1 MPITCPLRARLLRNL
16 CETYYVHVIGP
27 LRAYYVTHVTRY
39 LKAPR
44 NGLYYVHVIELVR
57 RPLPVGALVM
67 ARGAGGAWRLY
78 SVREPYDELGAR
90 EVQLAEL
97 EVGYFEIGSEQSVAH
112 VAANDHAMT
121 RVPAT
126 LPADGL
132 YEVGG
137 SLYSVAERPGRKG
150 AVRQTIQLE
159 WRLACRMADAAEADR
174 GDLSGSVS
182 EWPSAS
188 SGGSGRSAWTGVGRS
203 LRSPLVFA
211 AAADSPRSGAT
222 AAEPD
227 TPYRPAPGERRVDS
241 PPSVADARAD
251 DERPA
256 AGGEGDALDRLTA
269 EVGKD
274 GHDHWVL

>member
-1 MPITCPLRARLLRNL
+1 
-16 CETYYVHVIGP
+16 
-27 LRAYYVTHVTRY
+27 
-39 LKAPR
+39 
-44 NGLYYVHVIELVR
+44 
-57 RPLPVGALVM
+57 
-67 ARGAGGAWRLY
+67 
-78 SVREPYDELGAR
+78 
-90 EVQLAEL
+90 
-97 EVGYFEIGSEQSVAH
+97 
-112 VAANDHAMT
+112 
-121 RVPAT
+121 
-126 LPADGL
+126 
-132 YEVGG
+132 
-137 SLYSVAERPGRKG
+137 
-150 AVRQTIQLE
+150 
-159 WRLACRMADAAEADR
+159 MADTAEADR

-256 AGGEGDALDRLTA
+256 AGGTGDALDRLTA
-269 EVGKD
+269 EVGAFGLDEPYLIPTEEEEATAAAAQAEARREARARVEARAEARAQAEAARHAEAGEERTLLAENDDVRGAGYSPYAGPPQVPEKAVGQGAVRCRQRVLVCEGCD
-274 GHDHWVL
+274 LHIDFGATMRQGKRGWVHDASIGPRTVPPSAIFFPGQTPTSPVQES